1 MSGIKDRSD
10 GRLNSNSVVTC
21 NSDRAARLSL
31 SACGVTA
38 ARQVDMFAR
47 RPHADRARALTNTVT
62 RSRATGYVLHV
73 YRMRRR
79 EVHRGQVAGNR
90 GDTPTAD
97 ATSAAFVAAPIRTEK
112 TQDPRRETYGVVDSG
127 TWRFSCFSRA
137 VSRTFTYA
145 TYFTTRVFLI
155 FVKIAWL
162 AR

>member
-47 RPHADRARALTNTVT
+47 RPHADRAPALTNTIT
-62 RSRATGYVLHV
+62 RSRATGYSLHV

-90 GDTPTAD
+90 GDAPTAD
-97 ATSAAFVAAPIRTEK
+97 ATSAARLS
-112 TQDPRRETYGVVDSG
+112 PRRLEWNGKNTSRRERLTESSALLVFPG
-127 TWRFSCFSRA
+127 RFRA
-137 VSRTFTYA
+137 RLHTLRTLRGAY
-145 TYFTTRVFLI
+145 LI